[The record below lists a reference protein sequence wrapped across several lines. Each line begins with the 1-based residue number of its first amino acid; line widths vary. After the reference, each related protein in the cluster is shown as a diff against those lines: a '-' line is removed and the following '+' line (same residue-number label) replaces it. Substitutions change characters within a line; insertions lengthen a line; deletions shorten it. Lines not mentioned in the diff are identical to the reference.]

1 MIAVLCIDDNNGL
14 MFNRRRL
21 SQDRALRADL
31 LREAGGRRLWMNAY
45 SRRQFGAEGEG
56 LITVDEDFLARA
68 GAGDLCFVEGA
79 ALLPHLARMEGLILY
94 RWNRVYPADTRLDL
108 PVGEAPWTLLSRE
121 GFPGSSHE
129 RITKEGHGR

>member
-94 RWNRVYPADTRLDL
+94 RWNRRYPADVYLDL
-108 PVGEAPWTLLSRE
+108 DLSSLRLCASE
-121 GFPGSSHE
+121 EFPGHSHE
-129 RITKEGHGR
+129 TITKEVYCL